1 MTEAS
6 RNPLDEVLERLDA
19 LSKSRGLT
27 RDDVLD
33 LGELSAATGLGAR
46 EIRTL
51 LRGGRVRER
60 KVGET
65 APRRVNFLYER
76 LVRESGRRPADI
88 VGEVAARLG
97 VTGAWARSLL
107 QGGKC
112 PNVPHLAALADYFGV
127 PLTFF
132 TDSPRDALTRELRP
146 VVGRL
151 ESEPAGRELDD
162 PLTALVGEHGARA
175 IAARGGGPALTRTQR
190 EAIARFVVDFV
201 TDSEPGR

>member
-6 RNPLDEVLERLDA
+6 HNALNEVLERLDA
-19 LSKSRGLT
+19 LSESRGST

-33 LGELSAATGLGAR
+33 PGELSAATGLGTR

-60 KVGET
+60 EVGET

-76 LVRESGRRPADI
+76 CLRESGRRSADI

-132 TDSPRDALTRELRP
+132 TDSPCDALVRELRP

-151 ESEPAGRELDD
+151 ESEPAGGVLD
-162 PLTALVGEHGARA
+162 PLAALVGEHGTRA
-175 IAARGGGPALTRTQR
+175 IAARDGGRTLTRTQR

-201 TDSEPGR
+201 TDSETGR

>member
-1 MTEAS
+1 M
-6 RNPLDEVLERLDA
+6 NEVLERPDA
-19 LSKSRGLT
+19 LSESRGLA
-27 RDDVLD
+27 RDDLLD
-33 LGELSAATGLGAR
+33 LGELSAATGLGTR

-76 LVRESGRRPADI
+76 LLKESVRRPADI

-132 TDSPRDALTRELRP
+132 TDAAPDALARELEP
-146 VVGRL
+146 VVAGL
-151 ESEPAGRELDD
+151 EEPD
-162 PLTALVGEHGARA
+162 PLVSLMERVGIEDVYTRHNTHFTPEAKTR
-175 IAARGGGPALTRTQR
+175 IAAIVQLALGQEQR
-190 EAIARFVVDFV
+190 EN
-201 TDSEPGR
+201 P

>member
-6 RNPLDEVLERLDA
+6 HNPLDEVLERLDA
-19 LSKSRGLT
+19 LSESRGLT
-27 RDDVLD
+27 RDDILD
-33 LGELSAATGLGAR
+33 LGELSAATGLGTR

-76 LVRESGRRPADI
+76 LLRESGRRPADV
-88 VGEVAARLG
+88 VGEVSARLG

-127 PLTFF
+127 SLTFF
-132 TDSPRDALTRELRP
+132 TDPPRDALTRELLP

-151 ESEPAGRELDD
+151 ESESAGMGLED
-162 PLTALVGEHGARA
+162 PLAALVGEHGARA
-175 IAARGGGPALTRTQR
+175 IAARGGGSTLTIAQR
-190 EAIARFVVDFV
+190 KAIARFVVDFV
-201 TDSEPGR
+201 ADSEPGR